1 MNEKDSFWTSV
12 PGREHPKIAF
22 ISNSLYSRYGDP
34 LSMWM
39 EEDGVV
45 SKADVPTKDVEETI
59 YFDFSRPNVIAK
71 IVMRSEHL
79 KDIFA
84 DFDMTSEVL
93 EISVDHEKKTLS
105 FSTFGN
111 AGDVSISLPE
121 TSEIVHIFESKGKT
135 SAKYPMGLIKNALKA
150 IHMSEKLSLRM
161 DNQDILCMQYM
172 VTFNEGSSF
181 LEFYCAPEI
190 DCED

>member
-1 MNEKDSFWTSV
+1 MAHFH
-12 PGREHPKIAF
+12 RKIGLPY
-22 ISNSLYSRYGDP
+22 SLYSRYGDP